1 MVNDRGKP
9 DSYLIL
15 IRVVTSTFWAAKHSP
30 NWSRP
35 IMLSSLKVSVTLW
48 LPSSTKQGEDTR
60 IPRSLH
66 PRSNFHYQKYPED
79 AKERLPSTTS
89 TLVMGRET
97 SELLHIPKWRL
108 NQHKCG
114 PILKM
119 PPPLQ
124 FNGPLFKLCWEHCG
138 PIIKKQGQEGPWL
151 ILMLYP
157 NYAPTEQN
165 IYGTMNLNQEIL

>member
-1 MVNDRGKP
+1 
-9 DSYLIL
+9 
-15 IRVVTSTFWAAKHSP
+15 
-30 NWSRP
+30 
-35 IMLSSLKVSVTLW
+35 MLSSLKVSVTLW

-114 PILKM
+114 PILEVLCQNQKTLLS
-119 PPPLQ
+119 PLK
-124 FNGPLFKLCWEHCG
+124 FNGSLFKFGWEHCG